1 MEKLAYTKLSEQAM
15 SQLGKNGAFL
25 ITKNGKETNAMTISW
40 ASIGTI
46 WSKPIMTVA
55 VRYSRHTYHLIDKA
69 MEFTVS
75 IPSKGDMKKE
85 LAFCGTK
92 SGRDYD
98 KFSECN
104 LTAIKAKKINTPT
117 IKECKIH
124 FECKVVYKQA
134 MEPGLVDKSIKE
146 TYYNSANDYHIL
158 YYGEIVECYET

>member
-1 MEKLAYTKLSEQAM
+1 MENLAYTKLSEQAM

-25 ITKNGKETNAMTISW
+25 ITKDGQVLNAMTISW

-55 VRYSRHTYHLIDKA
+55 VRYSRFTYPIIDKA
-69 MEFTVS
+69 KEFSIS
-75 IPSKGDMKKE
+75 IPKQGEMKSE
-85 LAFCGTK
+85 LAFCGSK

-104 LTAIKAKKINTPT
+104 LTAGTAREISTPI

-134 MEPGLVDKSIKE
+134 MEPGLVDESIKK
-146 TYYNSANDYHIL
+146 TYYNSLNDYHVL
-158 YYGEIVECYET
+158 YYGEIVDCYTT

>member
-25 ITKNGKETNAMTISW
+25 ITKNGQVLNTMTISW

-55 VRYSRHTYHLIDKA
+55 VRYSRFTYPLIDKVG
-69 MEFTVS
+69 EFVVS
-75 IPSKGDMKKE
+75 IPSQDEMKSE
-85 LAFCGTK
+85 LAFCGSE
-92 SGRDYD
+92 SGREYD
-98 KFSECN
+98 KFKECH
-104 LTAIKAKKINTPT
+104 LTAFAARKINTPI

-134 MEPGLVDKSIKE
+134 MEPGLIDEAIKK
-146 TYYNSANDYHIL
+146 TYYNSSNDYHVL
-158 YYGEIVECYET
+158 YYGEIVACYET